1 MRDQAQAVHHQRMRM
16 CKPAPAGSKAGAPV
30 ERLVVA
36 DGLCPGPYELVYGQS
51 SVTGKHIHLHRLD
64 PFDIRSST
72 SRRVAHRVWS
82 GGAEPGRRLV
92 GRACFGQ
99 PWQQHQPCS
108 EHSKSRRSSLDP
120 VASDRPPSRSAE
132 RSAEH
137 VATTHRRPWS
147 SRIPILLRTP
157 ELAPNASGRRYY
169 PGDLTHLCRWSWSE
183 PQLTVQCTHAPSG
196 HHRQARVGS
205 ETGSFIGIRP
215 GLEPQNAD
223 TLRDRFAGHSQCLC
237 RRAEDV
243 DHVYRQINVAQRP
256 VGPRTEDLA
265 TSRVHRDDLVPLRLQ
280 ITRDH
285 VRRLGAVGGGSNHC
299 DRLGPLVD
307 PNKFLVGKMSHAVH
321 RLASFDVE
329 HYGKNV
335 SGADVLPLWFA
346 CPEPDPATG
355 RPEAA
360 VSGDHMLRWPLPIRD
375 TQRPPSRQQGKR
387 PGGHILAS
395 TLG

>member
-1 MRDQAQAVHHQRMRM
+1 MRRPPRTAYLFRSGLSL
-16 CKPAPAGSKAGAPV
+16 CKRSRDPPGHT
-30 ERLVVA
+30 
-36 DGLCPGPYELVYGQS
+36 DGLSPRDSPTGLVLPPTRGTWRSPGANA
-51 SVTGKHIHLHRLD
+51 
-64 PFDIRSST
+64 
-72 SRRVAHRVWS
+72 RRR
-82 GGAEPGRRLV
+82 
-92 GRACFGQ
+92 
-99 PWQQHQPCS
+99 CS
-108 EHSKSRRSSLDP
+108 CQL
-120 VASDRPPSRSAE
+120 
-132 RSAEH
+132 
-137 VATTHRRPWS
+137 
-147 SRIPILLRTP
+147 PILLRTP
-157 ELAPNASGRRYY
+157 ELAPNASGHRYY

-335 SGADVLPLWFA
+335 SGADVLPCGSRVRNRIGYRRRSSTRMVAPKAFSASSKNAKWWA
-346 CPEPDPATG
+346 HQSSEPPCIITVSTAA
-355 RPEAA
+355 RAEQRSHRSAA
-360 VSGDHMLRWPLPIRD
+360 VRDRVGFLSSEAFISATPPRPSGDFFDISAVW
-375 TQRPPSRQQGKR
+375 
-387 PGGHILAS
+387 
-395 TLG
+395 